1 MGVNFKTLTI
11 ISVLNVIII
20 MIIIYILLDISK
32 FNSNKIETINKK
44 DLLKKEYNIINNKI
58 DSINNQFS
66 ILPPKFWRDS
76 DDIKELKKLNII
88 KDSLKYELWQKYK

>member
-66 ILPPKFWRDS
+66 ILPSKFWRDS

>member
-88 KDSLKYELWQKYK
+88 KDSLKYELW